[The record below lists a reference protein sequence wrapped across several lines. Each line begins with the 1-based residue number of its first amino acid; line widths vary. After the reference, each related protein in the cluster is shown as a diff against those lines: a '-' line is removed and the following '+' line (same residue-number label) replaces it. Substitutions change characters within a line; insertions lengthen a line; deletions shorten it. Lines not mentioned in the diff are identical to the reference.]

1 MHSYF
6 SLIFEFFN
14 WKTPILQ
21 SVIKDKQIVF
31 WVLQVERQILPVD
44 RQVLWIDGRMHRRVV
59 QVDKGVLRV

>member
-1 MHSYF
+1 MD
-6 SLIFEFFN
+6 FFN

-31 WVLQVERQILPVD
+31 WVLHVERQILPVD

-59 QVDKGVLRV
+59 QVYRRVLRL